1 MTGRPFIKMHGLGN
15 DFVVVDAR
23 QTPFPLDDAAARRIA
38 DRRWGVGCDQ
48 LLILEPA
55 NNGSADLFLRIR
67 NNEGGEVGACGNG
80 TRCVAALVMQE
91 RGLER
96 LTVETRAGLLQAEA
110 EPDGRVTVDM
120 GPALLDWQEI
130 PLAREMDSLHLDLA
144 RGDLADPVA
153 VNMGNPHAVF
163 FVDDV
168 ETIDLTT
175 IGPKLEHDPLFP
187 ERANIEIV
195 HLVGPDRLR
204 CRVWERGA
212 GITMACGSGACA
224 VGVAAARR
232 GLTGRKTEVL
242 LDGGPLGIEWRED
255 GHVLMTGPVA
265 TSFSGTLSTELWTP
279 GPGA

>member
-1 MTGRPFIKMHGLGN
+1 MDGRPFIKMHGLGN

-23 QTPFPLDDAAARRIA
+23 ETPFPLGDAAACRIA
-38 DRRWGVGCDQ
+38 DRRLGVGCDQ

-55 NNGSADLFLRIR
+55 TDGAADLFLRIR

-80 TRCVAALVMQE
+80 TRCVADLVMRE
-91 RGLER
+91 RGLAS
-96 LTVETRAGLLQAEA
+96 LTVETRAGLLRAEA
-110 EPDGRVTVDM
+110 ASDGRVTVDM
-120 GPALLDWQEI
+120 GPALLDWRAI
-130 PLAREMDSLHLDLA
+130 PLAREMDTLRLDLT
-144 RGDLADPVA
+144 RGPLSDPVA

-163 FVDDV
+163 FAEDV
-168 ETIDLTT
+168 EAIDLPTV
-175 IGPKLEHDPLFP
+175 GPALERDPLFP
-187 ERANIEIV
+187 ERANIEVARLI
-195 HLVGPDRLR
+195 GPDRLR

-212 GITMACGSGACA
+212 GVTMACGSGACA

-265 TSFSGTLSTELWTP
+265 TSFAGVLSPDLWTAEP
-279 GPGA
+279 AA